1 MGRPV
6 KRDVTGT
13 LVFGNYE
20 NPDSN
25 VGIKV
30 SARIPTFSTAKAAFI
45 VKQTGSRS
53 YRVTN
58 ADGTGKCVLVAS
70 ITAAGQMVM
79 TGFTNQGQAADT
91 GAVAIRKL
99 NKRTATDFNNN
110 RYTWLLVNDSSED
123 YIQLTLI
130 SDGNS

>member
-13 LVFGNYE
+13 LVFG
-20 NPDSN
+20 DFTTTQA
-25 VGIKV
+25 GIKV
-30 SARIPTFSTAKAAFI
+30 SARIPTFAEAKAAFI

-70 ITAAGQMVM
+70 VTAAGQMVL
-79 TGFTNQGQAADT
+79 TGFTNQGQAADN
-91 GAVAIRKL
+91 GAVVIRKL
-99 NKRTATDFNNN
+99 NKRTAIDFSNN
-110 RYTWLLVNDSSED
+110 RYRWFLVNDSSED
-123 YIQLTLI
+123 YIELTLI